1 MRNVVDFVTDDGVT
15 ISVEAVPVRH
25 VGVVGVS
32 RDPDAPVEKK
42 NLDTIVTR
50 IQKVAEAVSKQLRKL
65 SESKMMPDETRVE
78 FGVSVSVDANILVA
92 KGNGES
98 SFKVTM
104 VWREGK

>member
-15 ISVEAVPVRH
+15 ISIEAVPVRH
-25 VGVVGVS
+25 VGAVGVS
-32 RDPDAPVEKK
+32 RDPVQPVGKK

-50 IQKVAEAVSKQLRKL
+50 IQKVAEAVSGQLRKL

-78 FGVSVSVDANILVA
+78 FGVSVSMEADVLIAR
-92 KGNGES
+92 GNGES